1 MGVSPKKISK
11 KQASN
16 KRTFLVLDWSIVV
29 IWIVIAYA
37 TASLAL
43 DTGSWWHY
51 SATLIALYFIVRSLC
66 IALTRRHGSR

>member
-1 MGVSPKKISK
+1 MGVSPKKTTK
-11 KQASN
+11 KLVP
-16 KRTFLVLDWSIVV
+16 KRTFLVLDWSILA

-51 SATLIALYFIVRSLC
+51 GATLIAFYFIVRSFR
-66 IALTRRHGSR
+66 IALTRSHGNR